1 MDLVIVDGH
10 SHIMLDKQ
18 TYLCYS
24 ISHIQTKDEMGL
36 TEIVDVMFTKQ
47 IMNYSVFR
55 LQPAG
60 PDGKPGI
67 FWSREKASDK
77 KKHFNYKVKSQPF
90 DVRKHPRNYDK
101 LVEED
106 NFFKPKEPTED
117 EKSKKPAKN
126 FIRKN
131 KENFARRDGRKK
143 TQSASDKTVTLT
155 QEQLNAIL
163 ASVGKVAS
171 GKEDALRIL
180 IDADKNEIKID
191 SPRRDRGRDDD
202 DDDERSLQSR
212 EAKKESKKPQ
222 RRKDKE
228 DEGSI
233 FALLGDKK
241 KSQQKNSSHLS
252 DEDAVSILTRELTD
266 VGSIKNRN
274 TSKDKDDDNFLK
286 SKNER
291 YRHVDEDE
299 KESNNNRKKLKERSR
314 RRDDN
319 DHDDGDN
326 DDDRRGR
333 RQNHSRERKD
343 RDDYFR
349 EKRDKYNDSEERKE
363 RRDYSQERNERT
375 KHDDRSEVKDKRSKG
390 NDDMTKSN
398 INDNK
403 EMRRDESPPKDDKIT
418 PRDVLG
424 LPPELSWK
432 HMTKAERYR
441 LMMVRQKMTLEEE
454 RKEEEKKANVMKQY
468 LDKNES
474 KNVHHGAESRVSTIA
489 TDDNYSRPSR
499 RSEKESRKR
508 SPTPEKHNRS
518 PSRERQDQS
527 PEESSLQ
534 SNLKADLPS
543 PPSKMSLAEKKRQ
556 QWAKERVESQMTGNV
571 EYDPWGRPG
580 AGAPLRSGSGKVLAD
595 YRSRQDVLKSIAEG
609 EETRRQEKDSDN
621 TKELSNEEARRTK
634 AKEQLSNETHP
645 TKTKDLSSTE
655 TKPTLDNQTAIPHAM
670 RSSFAFGMAPNENR
684 YIVTQEQER
693 KQWLADLERQI
704 QEKKAREA
712 RDMGNEM
719 GAKDEMMWADKF
731 SQKPHVDMV
740 TQEFKDETNRA
751 SSAPDPPKSAAV
763 MAQVQE
769 QQHQR
774 QVEREKKMREDME
787 EERRLQQE
795 RDNMR
800 RQFEQEQQKIKMKE
814 QQRQMQIN
822 QLKVAMDEAQNKAMQ
837 DKYIR
842 KMEHLERG
850 GHDTTMLRANLEAKI
865 TPRGT
870 QTHQMESTHI
880 PSLDLGMSP
889 RGHAQPFHHPA
900 HTVNTSA
907 ENISWQDRE
916 VQHQPYL
923 ENRILTPSQ
932 HRKHSKPQSD
942 HSSPKREFGTQT
954 GTVAQTVAR
963 DDENGR
969 LSREDSDIQIEY
981 KYDRGKKVRVISAPK
996 EEVMR
1001 RTQKVPPIFTDRT
1014 TESEHVHHHH
1024 HHHMKQKQRKE
1035 KLKEIELTQRK
1046 LPVRDARRPKWNY
1059 QNREYKNPVKQSEKD
1074 PFFEQKKRESDSR
1087 RLKREKQ
1094 LIAMVEANKGIIP
1107 DYRHTPSHSREMSPS
1122 SDVGRTPRGEQ
1133 KTPRRARSLSPA
1145 RLESS
1150 TDYLAV
1156 HHDISPRK
1164 KHISQPSNKEH
1175 SRSPEDRSRSHK
1187 IHDASPIVPALRHR
1201 LDSQR
1206 SENQEHYIQP
1216 ITQKKKGGKYGDI
1229 DPLSAPVRDGDF
1241 APFTRTIDILDP
1253 RNAREPMPLSREGT
1267 QIKNARKA
1275 YHDGLQPAGFGNKV
1289 EIYEDRIRMPVPP
1302 GDSKNPLLNPGLVTT
1317 HPTNRQDMILQQ
1329 LSNLKQLE

>member
-1 MDLVIVDGH
+1 
-10 SHIMLDKQ
+10 
-18 TYLCYS
+18 
-24 ISHIQTKDEMGL
+24 
-36 TEIVDVMFTKQ
+36 
-47 IMNYSVFR
+47 MNYSVFR

-67 FWSREKASDK
+67 FWSREKASEK
-77 KKHFNYKVKSQPF
+77 KKNFNYKVRSQPF
-90 DVRKHPRNYDK
+90 EVRKHPRNYDK
-101 LVEED
+101 FVEED
-106 NFFKPKEPTED
+106 NFLKPKEPTED
-117 EKSKKPAKN
+117 EKSKKPTKN
-126 FIRKN
+126 FIKKN

-143 TQSASDKTVTLT
+143 TQSAGDKTVTLT

-191 SPRRDRGRDDD
+191 SPRRDGGRDDD
-202 DDDERSLQSR
+202 EEDSLHSH
-212 EAKKESKKPQ
+212 EAKKESKKPR
-222 RRKDKE
+222 RRKEKDE
-228 DEGSI
+228 EGSI

-241 KSQQKNSSHLS
+241 KSRQKN
-252 DEDAVSILTRELTD
+252 AF
-266 VGSIKNRN
+266 
-274 TSKDKDDDNFLK
+274 KDKDDDSFLK

-291 YRHVDEDE
+291 YRHVDENERDSDN
-299 KESNNNRKKLKERSR
+299 KKKLKERSR
-314 RRDDN
+314 RQDDEDDDDN
-319 DHDDGDN
+319 E

-333 RQNHSRERKD
+333 KHNHSKERKN

-349 EKRDKYNDSEERKE
+349 EKRDKHNDSEEKKE

-375 KHDDRSEVKDKRSKG
+375 THDDRSEGKDKRSKI
-390 NDDMTKSN
+390 NDDRAKSN

-454 RKEEEKKANVMKQY
+454 RKEEEKKSNVLKQY
-468 LDKNES
+468 LDKNEN
-474 KNVHHGAESRVSTIA
+474 KNVHHGADSRVSTIA
-489 TDDNYSRPSR
+489 TDDSYSRPSR
-499 RSEKESRKR
+499 RSEKESRNRKR
-508 SPTPEKHNRS
+508 SPTPEKHNRT
-518 PSRERQDQS
+518 PSRERRDQS

-534 SNLKADLPS
+534 SNLKVDFPP
-543 PPSKMSLAEKKRQ
+543 PPSKVSLAEKKRQ

-571 EYDPWGRPG
+571 DYDPWGRPG

-609 EETRRQEKDSDN
+609 EETRRQEKHLDK
-621 TKELSNEEARRTK
+621 TKELSNDEARHTEAKDLSSSEAQHTK
-634 AKEQLSNETHP
+634 A
-645 TKTKDLSSTE
+645 KDLSSTE
-655 TKPTLDNQTAIPHAM
+655 TKSTVDQTTVPHAM

-684 YIVTQEQER
+684 YSVAQEQER

-712 RDMGNEM
+712 REMGNEM
-719 GAKDEMMWADKF
+719 GTKDDMVWADKL
-731 SQKPHVDMV
+731 SQIPHGGGAKP
-740 TQEFKDETNRA
+740 EFKDGTNRA
-751 SSAPDPPKSAAV
+751 SSAPDPPMLVEEEKTFIRGQNIIIDPLTNKEMEEKRQRHLEHQAAV

-769 QQHQR
+769 QQRQR
-774 QVEREKKMREDME
+774 QAEREKKMREDME

-800 RQFEQEQQKIKMKE
+800 RQFEQEQHKIKMKE

-837 DKYIR
+837 EKYIR

-865 TPRGT
+865 TPRGA
-870 QTHQMESTHI
+870 HQMESTHI

-889 RGHAQPFHHPA
+889 RGHNQPSHHQA
-900 HTVNTSA
+900 HIVNTST
-907 ENISWQDRE
+907 ENIPWQDRE
-916 VQHQPYL
+916 MHHQPYL
-923 ENRILTPSQ
+923 ENRILTPTQ
-932 HRKHSKPQSD
+932 HRKPSKLQSD
-942 HSSPKREFGTQT
+942 LSSPKREFGTQT

-963 DDENGR
+963 DDDNER
-969 LSREDSDIQIEY
+969 LNREESEIQIEY
-981 KYDRGKKVRVISAPK
+981 KHDRGKKVRVISAPK

-1001 RTQKVPPIFTDRT
+1001 RTQKVPPIYTDRT
-1014 TESEHVHHHH
+1014 TESEHIHHHH

-1046 LPVRDARRPKWNY
+1046 LPVRDAKRPKWNY

-1074 PFFEQKKRESDSR
+1074 PFFEQRKRESDYR

-1122 SDVGRTPRGEQ
+1122 SDVGGRTPRGEQ

-1150 TDYLAV
+1150 TDFLAV
-1156 HHDISPRK
+1156 HHESSPRK
-1164 KHISQPSNKEH
+1164 KHTSQPSNKERT
-1175 SRSPEDRSRSHK
+1175 RSPDDRSRSHK
-1187 IHDASPIVPALRHR
+1187 IHDTSPIVPALRHR

-1206 SENQEHYIQP
+1206 SENQENYIHP

-1229 DPLSAPVRDGDF
+1229 DPLDVPVRDGDF

-1329 LSNLKQLE
+1329 LSNLKQNLMQRQRELETFSPTDLE